1 MYLIDIPP
9 HPLFAPHHSGFLR
22 IAGIDPHLP
31 FHLLPTTTI
40 QPLCMCDPLAPPRHR
55 YLHPMAPW
63 IAQDETTMLFDTPA
77 LPAPAALQD
86 YPRMDLSLMLPPSLF
101 NMRTSNILCTLLSYR
116 PSPQPTN
123 CMTQSRNDESDTL
136 GFCEMLSLAS
146 WCICILFCQC
156 LLVVDFVLYVLYI

>member
-9 HPLFAPHHSGFLR
+9 HPLFAPHCSGFLGIAR
-22 IAGIDPHLP
+22 INPHLP

-40 QPLCMCDPLAPPRHR
+40 QPLCMCDPLALPRHQ

-63 IAQDETTMLFDTPA
+63 IARDETATLFDTLA

-86 YPRMDLSLMLPPSLF
+86 YPQMDPSLVLPLLLLD
-101 NMRTSNILCTLLSYR
+101 MQTSNTLYTLLSYR

-123 CMTQSRNDESDTL
+123 CMTQWRNDKSDTL

-146 WCICILFCQC
+146 QCIHILFCQC
-156 LLVVDFVLYVLYI
+156 LLVVDFVLYLLYI